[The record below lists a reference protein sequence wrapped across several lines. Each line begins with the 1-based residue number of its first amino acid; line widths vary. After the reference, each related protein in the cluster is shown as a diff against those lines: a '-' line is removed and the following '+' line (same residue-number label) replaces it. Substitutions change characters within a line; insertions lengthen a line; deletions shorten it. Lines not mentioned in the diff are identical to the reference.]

1 MNEREIFIAA
11 RQKRGD
17 ELLAFLDE
25 ACAGDAILRQRVLTL
40 LEEHEQLGN
49 FLEAPA
55 RPRVAMVEGLP
66 PSECPGMVIGQ
77 YRLVELIGEGG
88 MGTVWMAQ
96 QTEPVRRLV
105 AVKLIKAGMGSR
117 SVIAR
122 FDAERQA
129 LALMDHPNIARVLD
143 AGTIGP
149 ADAGGW
155 QRPYFVMDLVKGV
168 PITRHCDEQRLT
180 PRQRLELLIPVC
192 QAVQHAHQKGIIHR
206 DLKPSNVLV
215 ALYDGQPV
223 PKVIDFGVA
232 KAAGQPLTEKTL
244 VTGFGAI
251 VGTLE
256 YMSPEQAEINQ
267 LDIDTRSD
275 IYGLGVLLY
284 ELLTGSPPFSRTE
297 LQKVGMLEMLRVI
310 REQEPTRP
318 SAKLST
324 AEGLPTL
331 AANRGTEAAKL
342 TRLVRGELDWIVMK
356 CLEKDRNR
364 RYETANGLAMDL
376 ERYLCD
382 EPVVAC
388 PPSATYRL
396 RKFVRRNKG
405 PVLAVVLIIAALIA
419 GIIGTTSA
427 MIRATTAEGAAKA
440 ETIEKEQA
448 RAEAVVQGN
457 RARDAGKL
465 AEERLEQ
472 VTAEKTRVDAERA
485 VAQAIND
492 FWQHYLLGQIDV
504 AERPGG
510 LRTLL
515 DQAALKINGTFANK
529 PLAEAAVR
537 RTVGDAYRTLGRY
550 EDARVQIATS
560 VELRVAHLGPQ
571 HLDTLMSKH
580 LLAAIYHLQEEYER
594 AERLYS
600 EVLEARIAQ
609 LGRDDAQTLTTM
621 NNLGTVLGHLGQ
633 FERGEPLCRKALQG
647 RAALHG
653 DAHPDTLTSK
663 NNLGGLYQQQ
673 GKYALAEPLL
683 QDALRGH
690 AAVSGADHPET
701 LACKNNLG
709 VVYSSQGKYD
719 QAEPLLQDAVQGR
732 VARLGVEH
740 PSTLTAKANL
750 AQVYKH
756 RGKYREAEPLM
767 KDVWQFSAATR
778 GRDHKETL
786 VRARVLAQCYLSQR
800 KTELAEPLL
809 QETLQAELARFGPDE
824 TGTLATKLS
833 LAELYQIQK
842 KYAHA
847 VPLCKEV
854 MQAYS
859 TKFGPNDTK
868 TVTCKGNLA
877 VVYLEQ
883 RRYSDAEPLF
893 QEVVQARSATAGPE
907 HPDTLRS
914 RSQLAALYRLQKNYD
929 RAEPLLQE
937 VLQAQNV
944 KPGAHHPDTLN
955 TKNELALLYRAQ
967 RKYDRAE
974 PLFREAMDGAR
985 KTLGF
990 MHSQTRWIARNSCD
1004 CYEEMKQL
1012 AKAEPLRRELVQA
1025 TKEKPGPD
1033 SAEYD
1038 VELVNLGVNLWGQQK
1053 HRQAEPVLRE
1063 CVVIFQKKRPDD
1075 WMTFGLESML
1085 GGSLLSQ
1092 KRFADA
1098 ETHLVHGYEGMKQR
1112 EDRIPATARLRVTQA
1127 LKHVVQ
1133 LYEAWDKAEQAARWR
1148 AKLPAKDAGNKK

>member
-11 RQKRGD
+11 RQKRDD
-17 ELLAFLDE
+17 ELAAFLDE
-25 ACAGDAILRQRVLTL
+25 ACAGDVDLRQRVLTL
-40 LEEHEQLGN
+40 LQEHAQLGD
-49 FLEAPA
+49 FLESPA
-55 RPRVAMVEGLP
+55 RPRVETADVLRA
-66 PSECPGMVIGQ
+66 SECPGTVIGP
-77 YRLVELIGEGG
+77 YKLVELIGEGG

-117 SVIAR
+117 AVVAR

-143 AGTIGP
+143 AGTAP
-149 ADAGGW
+149 AADAAGS
-155 QRPYFVMDLVKGV
+155 QTPYFVMDLVKGV
-168 PITRHCDEQRLT
+168 PITRYCDEHRLT

-206 DLKPSNVLV
+206 DLKPTNVLV
-215 ALYDGQPV
+215 ALYDGRPV

-232 KAAGQPLTEKTL
+232 KAAGQPLTEQTL

-256 YMSPEQAEINQ
+256 YMSPEQAELNQ
-267 LDIDTRSD
+267 LDIDTRAD
-275 IYGLGVLLY
+275 IYALGVLLY

-297 LQKVGMLEMLRVI
+297 LERAGMLEMLRVI
-310 REQEPTRP
+310 REQEPTKP
-318 SAKLST
+318 STKLST

-331 AANRGTEAAKL
+331 AADRGTEAAKL
-342 TRLVRGELDWIVMK
+342 TKLVRGELDWIVMK

-376 ERYLCD
+376 ERYLSD

-405 PVLAVVLIIAALIA
+405 PVSAVVLVIAALVA
-419 GIIGTTSA
+419 GIIGTTSG
-427 MIRATTAEGAAKA
+427 MIRATAAEGTAKA
-440 ETIEKEQA
+440 ETIQKEAA
-448 RAEAVVQGN
+448 RAEAVTQGN
-457 RARDAGKL
+457 RARDAGNL
-465 AEERLEQ
+465 AEQRLVQ
-472 VTAEKTRVDAERA
+472 VTAEKKRVDAERA

-492 FWQHYLLGQIDV
+492 FWQQYLLGQIDV

-515 DQAALKINGTFANK
+515 DQAAQKIDKTFANT

-550 EDARVQIATS
+550 EDARVQIARS
-560 VELRVAHLGPQ
+560 VELRVAHLGAE
-571 HLDTLMSKH
+571 HLDTLTSKH
-580 LLAAIYHLQEEYER
+580 LMAAICHLQEEYER

-600 EVLEARIAQ
+600 EVLRARIAQ

-621 NNLGTVLGHLGQ
+621 NNLGAVYGHLGQ
-633 FERGEPLCRKALQG
+633 FERGEPLCREALAG
-647 RAALHG
+647 RAALYG
-653 DAHPDTLTSK
+653 DAHPDTLASK
-663 NNLGGLYQQQ
+663 NNLGALYQQQ

-683 QDALRGH
+683 REALEGH
-690 AAVSGADHPET
+690 ARVSGADHPET

-719 QAEPLLQDAVQGR
+719 QAEPLLKEAVEGR
-732 VARLGVEH
+732 VARVGAEH

-750 AQVYKH
+750 AQLYKH

-767 KDVWQFSAATR
+767 KDVWQVSASTR
-778 GRDHKETL
+778 GRDNKETL
-786 VRARVLAQCYLSQR
+786 ARARVLAQCYLSLR
-800 KTELAEPLL
+800 KPDLAEPLL
-809 QETLQAELARFGPDE
+809 KETLQAELARVGPDD
-824 TGTLATKLS
+824 TATLATKLS
-833 LAELYQIQK
+833 LAELYQIQR
-842 KYAHA
+842 KYSHA
-847 VPLCKEV
+847 MPLCKEV
-854 MQAYS
+854 IQAYS

-868 TVTCKGNLA
+868 TLTSKGNLA

-883 RRYSDAEPLF
+883 RRYSDAEPLL
-893 QEVVQARSATAGPE
+893 QEVIQARTATAGPG

-914 RSQLAALYRLQKNYD
+914 RSQLAALYRLQKIYN
-929 RAEPLLQE
+929 RAEPMLQE

-944 KPGAHHPDTLN
+944 KPGSQHPDTLN
-955 TKNELALLYRAQ
+955 TKNELALLYIAQ
-967 RKYDRAE
+967 KKHDRAE
-974 PLFREAMDGAR
+974 PLLREAVDGAR

-990 MHSQTRWIARNSCD
+990 VHPQTRWLARNASD
-1004 CYEEMKQL
+1004 CYEAMQQP
-1012 AKAEPLRRELVQA
+1012 AKAEPLRRELVQT
-1025 TKEKPGPD
+1025 TKEKPGPE

-1053 HRQAEPVLRE
+1053 HRQAEVVLRE
-1063 CVVIFQKKRPDD
+1063 CLAIFQKKRPDD
-1075 WMTFGLESML
+1075 WMTFGVESML

-1092 KRFADA
+1092 KRFAEA

-1112 EDRIPATARLRVTQA
+1112 EDRIPAAGRFRVTQS

-1148 AKLPAKDAGNKK
+1148 AKLPTKDAGIKK